1 MIRTQKGFTLS
12 ELLVVVMVI
21 GILAAVIL
29 PKYSKMYETRKTSEA
44 EEILTAMREEEE
56 FICMENGRYYQADLD
71 KLNVAQGLKSSDHYC
86 VESEYYK
93 YCPYDEGRG
102 SIVAFAAPFNEW
114 PYMIGIRL
122 YDGQMACQRRTNTP
136 CDNLSKDYNNWTAIT
151 DTTNAPPRDE
161 LCKLQRL

>member
-29 PKYSKMYETRKTSEA
+29 PKYSKMFETRKTSEA

-56 FICMENGRYYQADLD
+56 FICMVNVTCYQADLY

-93 YCPYDEGRG
+93 YCPYDDA
-102 SIVAFAAPFNEW
+102 IVALAAPFDEW

-151 DTTNAPPRDE
+151 NTTNAPPRDE
-161 LCKLQRL
+161 RCKFQPL